1 MKNAKKRAPSISI
14 RWQLMFF
21 IGAMTLLTVGLIW
34 GIITYALAPKY
45 NATIRQNLTNKAS
58 AITAIFDQT
67 DSEISSRDFGVL
79 QLDDDFW
86 TALGQTFSDK
96 KINMDGYCVDFSDS
110 TLRCLKAYESM
121 FPCLLH
127 ESSGSFSGEFGY
139 NLNTRQLITF
149 RQELFE
155 EGSLYKIVQIGS
167 TRQMLVG
174 QLSADGKYGI
184 IVSTGMAQ
192 IATAAEVLR
201 SILWPVALILL
212 VLDLLFAMLL
222 EQLLHVLVIQ
232 FCGLN
237 AQSRPWL
244 YYVYAA
250 LAAAVFEETGRLIA
264 MKFWMKKWL
273 DFPNALMYGIG
284 HGGVEAILLG
294 GLSGISNLVSMLMI
308 NSGAMQNTLAALP
321 AESANQTVSQLSAL
335 WTTPAPLFF
344 VSGIERISAII
355 LHIGL
360 SLLIYRAVKAGKC
373 RTAAFTAVLAYGIH
387 FIVDFFAVAGPA
399 LLPIYVIEIGVFVMA
414 AGTLVMAL
422 KMGRMEEL

>member
-1 MKNAKKRAPSISI
+1 MELHTISGLAIAGVICSIVLSMGVPIALFIAGRVKLRARISSF
-14 RWQLMFF
+14 L
-21 IGAMTLLTVGLIW
+21 IGAG
-34 GIITYALAPKY
+34 
-45 NATIRQNLTNKAS
+45 
-58 AITAIFDQT
+58 
-67 DSEISSRDFGVL
+67 
-79 QLDDDFW
+79 
-86 TALGQTFSDK
+86 TF
-96 KINMDGYCVDFSDS
+96 
-110 TLRCLKAYESM
+110 
-121 FPCLLH
+121 
-127 ESSGSFSGEFGY
+127 
-139 NLNTRQLITF
+139 
-149 RQELFE
+149 
-155 EGSLYKIVQIGS
+155 
-167 TRQMLVG
+167 
-174 QLSADGKYGI
+174 
-184 IVSTGMAQ
+184 
-192 IATAAEVLR
+192 
-201 SILWPVALILL
+201 
-212 VLDLLFAMLL
+212 LLFAMLL

-284 HGGVEAILLG
+284 HGGVEAILIG

-373 RTAAFTAVLAYGIH
+373 GAAESGKCRAAESGKCQAEESGKCRAAAFTAVLAYGIH
-387 FIVDFFAVAGPA
+387 FIVDFFAVAGSA
-399 LLPIYVIEIGVFVMA
+399 ILPIYVIEIGVFVMA
-414 AGTLVMAL
+414 VGTLVMAL

>member
-1 MKNAKKRAPSISI
+1 MENIIMLILGVFISVVGI
-14 RWQLMFF
+14 VNIKGNISTIHSYNRRKVKEEDIPKYGKTVGTGTLIIGISLVLGFIVSFWSEIIIDYIILPAGMAIVVVMCAVVFSMGVPIDLFIAGRVKLKARISSFF
-21 IGAMTLLTVGLIW
+21 IGAG
-34 GIITYALAPKY
+34 TY
-45 NATIRQNLTNKAS
+45 
-58 AITAIFDQT
+58 
-67 DSEISSRDFGVL
+67 
-79 QLDDDFW
+79 
-86 TALGQTFSDK
+86 
-96 KINMDGYCVDFSDS
+96 
-110 TLRCLKAYESM
+110 
-121 FPCLLH
+121 
-127 ESSGSFSGEFGY
+127 
-139 NLNTRQLITF
+139 
-149 RQELFE
+149 
-155 EGSLYKIVQIGS
+155 
-167 TRQMLVG
+167 
-174 QLSADGKYGI
+174 
-184 IVSTGMAQ
+184 
-192 IATAAEVLR
+192 
-201 SILWPVALILL
+201 
-212 VLDLLFAMLL
+212 LLFAMLL
-222 EQLLHVLVIQ
+222 EQQLHVLVIQ

-294 GLSGISNLVSMLMI
+294 GFSGSSNLVAMLMI
-308 NSGAMQNTLAALP
+308 NSGAMQTTLAALP

-387 FIVDFFAVAGPA
+387 FIVDFFAVAGPT

-422 KMGRMEEL
+422 KMGNDGRTVNSSLQN

>member
-1 MKNAKKRAPSISI
+1 MELNTISGLAI
-14 RWQLMFF
+14 AGVICSVVLSMGVPIALFIAGRVKLKARISSFF
-21 IGAMTLLTVGLIW
+21 IGAG
-34 GIITYALAPKY
+34 TY
-45 NATIRQNLTNKAS
+45 
-58 AITAIFDQT
+58 
-67 DSEISSRDFGVL
+67 
-79 QLDDDFW
+79 
-86 TALGQTFSDK
+86 
-96 KINMDGYCVDFSDS
+96 
-110 TLRCLKAYESM
+110 
-121 FPCLLH
+121 
-127 ESSGSFSGEFGY
+127 
-139 NLNTRQLITF
+139 
-149 RQELFE
+149 
-155 EGSLYKIVQIGS
+155 
-167 TRQMLVG
+167 
-174 QLSADGKYGI
+174 
-184 IVSTGMAQ
+184 
-192 IATAAEVLR
+192 
-201 SILWPVALILL
+201 
-212 VLDLLFAMLL
+212 LLFAMLL

-284 HGGVEAILLG
+284 HGG
-294 GLSGISNLVSMLMI
+294 LVSMLMI